1 MRPVP
6 LVRDLMTRRP
16 AIVDPESS
24 MGDLARIFMTKS
36 VPSVAVVDADG
47 KFHGLISTQGLMIA
61 MMDLVYEEVPP
72 EPVKSYLDPKQ
83 PRITEETSLMAVV
96 DLFAKGGYSS
106 RALPVL
112 RGDRFVGIVTRL
124 DVVRA
129 VISYFADARE
139 KGEQTLYIS
148 ALKGSDEKP
157 GF

>member
-1 MRPVP
+1 MRPIP

-24 MGDLARIFMTKS
+24 MGDLARVFLSKN
-36 VPSVAVVDADG
+36 VPSAAVVDGEG
-47 KFHGLISTQGLMIA
+47 KFHGLISTQGLMTA
-61 MMDLVYEEVPP
+61 MVDLVYEEVPP
-72 EPVKSYLDPKQ
+72 EPVKSYLDLEQ
-83 PRITEETSLMAVV
+83 PRITEETSVMKVV
-96 DLFAKGGYSS
+96 DLFARGGYSI

-129 VISYFADARE
+129 LLEYFAGVED

-148 ALKGSDEKP
+148 ALRGSDEKP

>member
-24 MGDLARIFMTKS
+24 MGDLARVFMTKN
-36 VPSVAVVDADG
+36 VPSVAVVDGEG

-61 MMDLVYEEVPP
+61 MMDMVYEEVPP
-72 EPVKSYLDPKQ
+72 EPVKSYLDPQQ

-96 DLFAKGGYSS
+96 DLFAKRGYSS

-129 VISYFADARE
+129 VIGYFADARE

-148 ALKGSDEKP
+148 ALKESDEKP